1 MPFNNHF
8 PIIILLINNIQ
19 FILVQIWSHYKANT
33 VERLIDGSFYEE
45 GLKGEIVHVV
55 HVGLLC
61 TQATPS
67 SRPTMV
73 KVVEL
78 LRSNRDEREVF
89 PTEPPFLDVIAVEGN
104 DEGESSHLLLS
115 TSGPRLSGSSEYEMH
130 GR

>member
-1 MPFNNHF
+1 M
-8 PIIILLINNIQ
+8 NNIQ

-33 VERLIDGSFYEE
+33 IERLIDSSFYEE
-45 GLKGEIVHVV
+45 RMNGEFVHVA

-78 LRSNRDEREVF
+78 LRGNRDEREVL
-89 PTEPPFLDVIAVEGN
+89 PTEPPFLDIVIAKSNEEAEG
-104 DEGESSHLLLS
+104 SHLLLS
-115 TSGPRLSGSSEYEMH
+115 AAAPRFSGSSEYRMH